1 MISAPVT
8 VTQIRDGHVWV
19 ESTQKYACGSCAQK
33 ASCVSA
39 TLVDLLP
46 KHELDIEY
54 ATSLNVGDT
63 VELVISE
70 GHLLSS
76 SLLLYVLPI
85 LIMLIIVGLLN
96 AFFPQAQDAMPEI
109 SLFALLST
117 FWLIHRFHSPHQ
129 NQVRLNT

>member
-8 VTQIRDGHVWV
+8 VTKIRDGHVWV

-33 ASCVSA
+33 ASCVSV

-46 KHELDIEY
+46 KHELDIEF

>member
-8 VTQIRDGHVWV
+8 VTKIRDGHVWV
-19 ESTQKYACGSCAQK
+19 ESTQKYACGSCAQN

-39 TLVDLLP
+39 TLVDLSP

-109 SLFALLST
+109 SIFALLST